1 MENKNDAERAKY
13 GRFIIEK
20 ETSMDELKQD
30 QKKIEMNLQD
40 LQEELR
46 RGYHTLAMLNED
58 VVRDGNSE
66 GIRIQRRN
74 EEQERFFVRQLRET
88 EDNLTNSYAEQRKI
102 LDKETEELYK
112 KRGEIPWD

>member
-13 GRFIIEK
+13 GRFITEK

-30 QKKIEMNLQD
+30 QKKIEMSLLD
-40 LQEELR
+40 LQEELH
-46 RGYHTLAMLNED
+46 RGYRTLAMLNEE
-58 VVRDGNSE
+58 VVHEGNIE
-66 GIRIQRRN
+66 GIRMQRRN
-74 EEQERFFVRQLRET
+74 EEQEVFFAHQLREA
-88 EDNLTNSYAEQRKI
+88 EENLSNFYSEQRKI

>member
-30 QKKIEMNLQD
+30 QKKIEMSLLD
-40 LQEELR
+40 LQEELQ
-46 RGYHTLAMLNED
+46 RGYRTLSMLNED
-58 VVRDGNSE
+58 VVLDGNTE

-74 EEQERFFVRQLRET
+74 EEQEHFFARQLREDA
-88 EDNLTNSYAEQRKI
+88 DNLNNCYSEQRKI

>member
-30 QKKIEMNLQD
+30 QKKIEMSLLD
-40 LQEELR
+40 LQEELQ
-46 RGYHTLAMLNED
+46 RGYRTLSMLNED
-58 VVRDGNSE
+58 VVRDGNTE

-74 EEQERFFVRQLRET
+74 EE
-88 EDNLTNSYAEQRKI
+88 
-102 LDKETEELYK
+102 
-112 KRGEIPWD
+112 